1 MVLQFLGLAISSCST
16 EFGPVDRSSGANTGT
31 ADSASSGFQDGN
43 GITDAS
49 PFNSGGSV
57 GGDGVGDTL
66 EAASDGYFP
75 ELGEFNP
82 ALASVEFFGPCF
94 DVPRDFYESFGLTDL
109 KFQYHADSEIG
120 TCSHAWLGDLSE
132 VSFGSTPH
140 SLSGRRIS
148 EVPGRWSKT
157 SFRDPF
163 LLVCERSGLL
173 SNCMATIETTRAT
186 LAVGF
191 ASVGF
196 SEPEDL
202 CIDAEYWLR
211 TLLTADGRD
220 NYHG

>member
-16 EFGPVDRSSGANTGT
+16 EFGPIDRSGGANTD
-31 ADSASSGFQDGN
+31 ADNSASSGIQDGN

-57 GGDGVGDTL
+57 DGDEVGGTL
-66 EAASDGYFP
+66 DAASDGYFP

-82 ALASVEFFGPCF
+82 ALANTEFFDPCF
-94 DVPRDFYESFGLTDL
+94 DVPRKFYARYGLNDL
-109 KFQYHADSEIG
+109 KFHYHADADMG
-120 TCSHAWLGDLSE
+120 TCSHAWVGDLSV
-132 VSFGSTPH
+132 VSFGSAPQ
-140 SLSGRRIS
+140 SLSGRRNS
-148 EVPGRWSKT
+148 EVPGRWSET
-157 SFRDPF
+157 SFGDSF
-163 LLVCERSGLL
+163 LLVSERSGVL
-173 SNCMATIETTRAT
+173 SNCIATIETTRAT

-196 SEPEDL
+196 TDPEDL

-211 TLLTADGRD
+211 TLLTADGKD